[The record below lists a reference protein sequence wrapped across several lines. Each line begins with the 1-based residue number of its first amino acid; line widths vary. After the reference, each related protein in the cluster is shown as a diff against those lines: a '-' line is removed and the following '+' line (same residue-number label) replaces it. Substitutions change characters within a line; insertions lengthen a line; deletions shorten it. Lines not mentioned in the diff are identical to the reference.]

1 MCAATS
7 PNVTRLVGQSMPS
20 LEAPDKAA
28 GRIEY
33 MADLTVPGMAHAKV
47 VRSPLPHA
55 RIVSIDASEARAM
68 PGVVCVLTRD
78 EVQADPDMEKVYGFV
93 YRDAP
98 LVAMDK
104 VRHQGDIVAVV
115 VADDVE
121 TAEAAAELVDVDYE
135 ELPAVMNVREAL
147 AEGCAAGARGVLPHR
162 AGAAPHRRDER
173 LPPRDHRLRRRRAGV
188 RGVRLRLRG
197 RVHRAAG
204 AALRAGPA
212 RRHLPG
218 GGRQDHG
225 LDELPVA
232 LPARA

>member
-1 MCAATS
+1 MCAATG

-78 EVQADPDMEKVYGFV
+78 EVRADPDVEEVYGFV

-115 VADDVE
+115 VADDLQ
-121 TAEAAAELVDVDYE
+121 TAEAAAELVDVDYD

-147 AEGCAAGARGVLPHR
+147 ADGAQQVHEEFFPIARSCAPSTARTSVTTRPSAAAMSSR
-162 AGAAPHRRDER
+162 AS
-173 LPPRDHRLRRRRAGV
+173 RRRTSSTRTSS
-188 RGVRLRLRG
+188 
-197 RVHRAAG
+197 
-204 AALRAGPA
+204 P
-212 RRHLPG
+212 RRRCNTAPWTCTPSS
-218 GGRQDHG
+218 R
-225 LDELPVA
+225 
-232 LPARA
+232 R